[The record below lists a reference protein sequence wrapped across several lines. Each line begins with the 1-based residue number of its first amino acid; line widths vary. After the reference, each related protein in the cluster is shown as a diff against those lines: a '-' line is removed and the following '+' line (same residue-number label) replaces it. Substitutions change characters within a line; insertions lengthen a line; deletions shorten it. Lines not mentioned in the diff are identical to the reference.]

1 MDTEE
6 VPTIDT
12 PLVFQ
17 CLKCRSIVGDSLS
30 VVSIH
35 QGMQLITLSAAEH
48 IRREKEIYT
57 SKSGDDIG
65 STFYR
70 FSCKICSSVIGR
82 YYLTTSKD
90 LDALREQFSFDI
102 QAVSSYQLGKPS
114 MNTNALPSD
123 EKLPSEALDNS
134 HEHDLRIEITKVRGQ
149 YLQQ

>member
-1 MDTEE
+1 METEE
-6 VPTIDT
+6 LPAVDT

-35 QGMQLITLSAAEH
+35 QNMQLITLSAADH

-70 FSCKICSSVIGR
+70 FSCTLCSSVIGR

-102 QAVSSYQLGKPS
+102 QAVSSYQLGKPAMS
-114 MNTNALPSD
+114 TTLPPSD
-123 EKLPSEALDNS
+123 ETPPTAYNAENS
-134 HEHDLRIEITKVRGQ
+134 QEYDLRIEVTKVSVI
-149 YLQQ
+149 